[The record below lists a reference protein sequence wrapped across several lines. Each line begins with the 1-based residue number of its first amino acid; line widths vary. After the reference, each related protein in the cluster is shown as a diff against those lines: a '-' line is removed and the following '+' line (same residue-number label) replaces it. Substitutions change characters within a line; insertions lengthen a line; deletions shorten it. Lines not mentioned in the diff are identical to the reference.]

1 MKRIPIIINRIIY
14 QNWIKK
20 HEPTFGTS
28 FAYVSQARIIFT
40 FNPLDKGK
48 PSERMGRKG
57 TGLSPHVD
65 MAASLPGGSQP
76 SPAASGTAWTQLEEV
91 LCTIAFRLVFPVKL

>member
-1 MKRIPIIINRIIY
+1 MERIPKIIKGIIY
-14 QNWIKK
+14 QFWIQK
-20 HEPTFGTS
+20 HEPTFGTP
-28 FAYVSQARIIFT
+28 FASLSQARALFT
-40 FNPLDKGK
+40 FNPLAKGK